1 MTGKLDPAGLAD
13 FLGAVGADDPTVI
26 QGAAYGEDA
35 AAIDLGDRTLV
46 VSADPISLAAER
58 AGQLGIHV
66 ACNDVAVSGADP
78 RWVTST
84 VFLPDEDPGTRRT
97 LADQLD
103 ATASD
108 LGVAIVGGHTEYL
121 PALDRPLLS
130 MTAMGTTDRFLPSG
144 GATPGDRL
152 VLTKGAGIEATAILA
167 SDFAEECR
175 DAGVEAGTLEAARG
189 FFDDVSV
196 VPEAAAVRDL
206 ATAMHDPTE
215 GGLLTAVHE
224 MASAAGV
231 RVEIAR
237 EDVPIRPETRTC
249 CTAMG
254 VDPLRT
260 FGSGALLAAVPADQ
274 VAAAV
279 SAVEA
284 LGVEAAAIG
293 EVVAPQGD
301 DAGDVGDASDGPA
314 DADVGTVVLDGIPIL
329 DPPRDDMYALWE
341 AADDD

>member
-13 FLGAVGADDPTVI
+13 FLGAVGAADPAVI

-84 VFLPDEDPGTRRT
+84 VFLPDEDPETRRT

-175 DAGVEAGTLEAARG
+175 NAGVETETLETALG

-196 VPEAAAVRDL
+196 VPEAAAIREL

-237 EDVPIRPETRTC
+237 EDVPIRPETRAC
-249 CTAMG
+249 CAAMG

-260 FGSGALLAAVPADQ
+260 FGSGALLAAVPADR
-274 VAAAV
+274 VAEAV
-279 SAVEA
+279 SAVESI
-284 LGVEAAAIG
+284 GVEAAAIG
-293 EVVAPQGD
+293 EVVAD
-301 DAGDVGDASDGPA
+301 DAGTGSGDGA
-314 DADVGTVVLDGIPIL
+314 DEVDAGTVVLDGTPIL

-341 AADDD
+341 AAGDS

>member
-1 MTGKLDPAGLAD
+1 MTGKLDPEGLAD
-13 FLGAVGADDPTVI
+13 FLGAVGADDPSVI

-84 VFLPDEDPGTRRT
+84 VFLPDEDPDTRRT
-97 LADQLD
+97 LATQLD
-103 ATASD
+103 ETASD

-121 PALDRPLLS
+121 PAIDRPLLS

-144 GATPGDRL
+144 GARPGDRL
-152 VLTKGAGIEATAILA
+152 VLTTGAGIEATAILA

-175 DAGVEAGTLEAARG
+175 AAGVEEATLEAARG

-196 VPEAAAVRDL
+196 VPEAAAIREF

-215 GGLLTAVHE
+215 GGLLTALHE
-224 MASAAGV
+224 MANAAGV
-231 RVEIAR
+231 RAEIHR
-237 EDVPIRPETRTC
+237 SDVPIRPETRAC
-249 CTAMG
+249 CAAVG

-260 FGSGALLAAVPADQ
+260 FGSGALLAAVPPNRTAEAIEA
-274 VAAAV
+274 VESVSIAAAT
-279 SAVEA
+279 
-284 LGVEAAAIG
+284 IG
-293 EVVAPQGD
+293 EILPTDGGSGD
-301 DAGDVGDASDGPA
+301 HGGTDAGGS
-314 DADVGTVVLDGIPIL
+314 VVLDGTLIPE
-329 DPPRDDMYALWE
+329 PPRDDMYALWE
-341 AADDD
+341 AADEE